1 MKVYIGDKEYFLDE
15 EHFGGFLNDEENPIN
30 NITEKEILDILEG
43 RDLDFEKA
51 YYSSPC
57 SKCDSGEKNKLKA
70 EKIEETSKTIKEGI
84 VISQETDANIT
95 ANAGDT
101 VKIHVSIGTGVNQV
115 VMPNVLGKTEA
126 DAKSALEAKNLVV
139 KVEYKEN
146 TDKEHRRRCVHNKSR
161 VIYTR
166 KSL

>member
-70 EKIEETSKTIKEGI
+70 YPFYEYHFYLYTK
-84 VISQETDANIT
+84 NR
-95 ANAGDT
+95 N
-101 VKIHVSIGTGVNQV
+101 V
-115 VMPNVLGKTEA
+115 VWN
-126 DAKSALEAKNLVV
+126 SF
-139 KVEYKEN
+139 KVEEESYSFTRMEREGKA
-146 TDKEHRRRCVHNKSR
+146 DDSYIVS
-161 VIYTR
+161 VIICAECGNYEIEIEQFEV
-166 KSL
+166 